1 MNIKMIVP
9 KEEILKYIPQRQPF
23 VMIDSLVNVEDDT
36 VSSLFEIPVENPMVK
51 EGYFR
56 ESGLIENIAQ
66 TAAAGVGYECIS
78 NNKPVVIGFIGS
90 VKNLNTYRLPKPG
103 DTLETNVKTI
113 SKIMNAT
120 IIKGVVKA
128 SGRTLLECEMNIFL
142 QDR

>member
-1 MNIKMIVP
+1 MIVP
-9 KEEILKYIPQRQPF
+9 KEEIMKYIPQRQPF

-56 ESGLIENIAQ
+56 EGGLIENIAQ

-90 VKNLNTYRLPKPG
+90 VKNLSTYKLPKPG
-103 DTLETNVKTI
+103 DTLKTNVKTI

-128 SGRTLLECEMNIFL
+128 AGRTLLECEMNIFL

>member
-1 MNIKMIVP
+1 MIVP

-23 VMIDSLVNVEDDT
+23 VMIDSLVSVEDDT
-36 VSSLFEIPVENPMVK
+36 VSSLFEIPVENPMVN

-56 ESGLIENIAQ
+56 EGGLIENIAQ

-78 NNKPVVIGFIGS
+78 KNKPVVPGFIGS
-90 VKNLNTYRLPKPG
+90 VKNLTTYNLPKPG
-103 DTLETNVKTI
+103 ETIETKVTTI

-128 SGRTLLECEMNIFL
+128 SGKTLLECEMNIFL
-142 QDR
+142 QE

>member
-1 MNIKMIVP
+1 MIVP